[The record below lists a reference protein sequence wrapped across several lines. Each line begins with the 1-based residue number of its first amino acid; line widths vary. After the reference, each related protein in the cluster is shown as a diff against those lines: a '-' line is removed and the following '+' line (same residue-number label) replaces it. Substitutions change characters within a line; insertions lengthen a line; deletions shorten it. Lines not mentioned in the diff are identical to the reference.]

1 MVTPHSNLPTL
12 PTRRNTLRLS
22 GGALLC
28 LGLIASVAAQTP
40 PPADPDA
47 TSPASS
53 PAQNRPAKQ
62 LPPRGIEIPE
72 SEQTALR
79 AAVED
84 LVRDVEAL
92 RAANLEA
99 SLARLLPDVE
109 IYIKAVD
116 WALRYREFHDPRE
129 FKTARELLEE
139 GRSRARAL
147 YEGKAPWT
155 QRTGLVVRAFR
166 SRIDG
171 SLQPYGV
178 VVPSTW
184 GGNADRK
191 PRPAWIWNHGRGDT
205 LSELAFMAQ
214 RSKSAGEFEPPD
226 TFVIHPY
233 GRFCNATKFAGETDV
248 FEALEAA
255 GSAYP
260 LDDRRIVN
268 AGFSMGGASAW
279 HLAVHHPDRWAA
291 SHPGAGFAET
301 AEYAGVFA
309 PGKIP
314 PPWWEQILWRWYDA
328 TACAA
333 NLASHPVL
341 AYHGSEDKQGQA
353 TAIMR
358 RFADRENVRFSTFVG
373 PGVGHRYEPET
384 KRAIAETLHEILESR
399 PKPPPNWP
407 DVDYVTYSLIYPS
420 ANWITLLGL
429 QRHWERAEVSGT
441 RTRPAPGE
449 TATVHLRTRN
459 VTRLR
464 ISPPAGADSSPGAAG
479 YRIRV
484 DGQLLTRP
492 ATGTTTIVLRD
503 GHWEMVAAST
513 PDTPIE
519 QIELRKRPGLCG
531 PIDHAFLSSFLFV
544 EPTGTPFS
552 PSSGE
557 WTRRELELARER
569 WRALFRGEPR
579 STSDRQLSDAEIAAH
594 HLVLWG
600 DPASNLILARI
611 ADRLPI
617 QWTDQGIRVG
627 DRTFPPNHVPVLIFP
642 NPLNPAKY
650 IVLNTG
656 FTFSRAIA
664 TGTNSQQTPKLPDW
678 AIVDASSL
686 PDDRFPGR
694 IADAGFF
701 DETWQL
707 TSDRPR

>member
-1 MVTPHSNLPTL
+1 MVTPHSLL
-12 PTRRNTLRLS
+12 RTLRPNPNAIRLR
-22 GGALLC
+22 GVVLLC
-28 LGLIASVAAQTP
+28 LGLLPSVAAQTS

-47 TSPASS
+47 TAPAAS

-62 LPPRGIEIPE
+62 LPPVGIPIPE

-79 AAVED
+79 TAVDE
-84 LVRDVEAL
+84 LAREVEAL
-92 RAANLEA
+92 RAAHLEA

-116 WALRYREFHDPRE
+116 WVLRYREFHDPRE

-139 GRSRARAL
+139 GRARARAL
-147 YEGKAPWT
+147 REGKAPWT

-184 GGNADRK
+184 GGDGDRK
-191 PRPAWIWNHGRGDT
+191 PRPVWIWNHGRGDT
-205 LSELAFMAQ
+205 LTELAFMAQ

-248 FEALEAA
+248 FEALQAA
-255 GSAYP
+255 QEAYP

-333 NLASHPVL
+333 NLAFHPVL
-341 AYHGSEDKQGQA
+341 AYYGSEDKQGQA
-353 TAIMR
+353 TAIMKR
-358 RFADRENVRFSTFVG
+358 HADRENVRFSPFVG

-384 KRAIAETLHEILESR
+384 KRAIAETLHDILQSR
-399 PKPPPNWP
+399 STPTGNWP

-429 QRHWERAEVSGT
+429 QRHWERAEVSGS
-441 RTRPAPGE
+441 RPIPAAGE
-449 TATVHLRTRN
+449 AAVVHLRTRN

-464 ISPPAGADSSPGAAG
+464 ITPPPRADSVQEAG
-479 YRIRV
+479 DYRIRI
-484 DGQLLTRP
+484 DGQLLPRP
-492 ATGTTTIVLRD
+492 ATGITTLAFRE
-503 GHWEMVAAST
+503 GQWESVTGAPT
-513 PDTPIE
+513 PAPADEPT
-519 QIELRKRPGLCG
+519 LRKQPGLCG
-531 PIDHAFLSSFLFV
+531 PIDHAFLSSFVFV
-544 EPTGTPFS
+544 EPTGAPFS
-552 PSSGE
+552 PASGA
-557 WTRRELELARER
+557 WTRRELAHARER

-579 STSDRQLSDAEIAAH
+579 STTDRQLSDAEIAAH

-600 DPASNLILARI
+600 DPSSNLILARI

-617 QWTDQGIRVG
+617 RWTDQGIRVG
-627 DRTFPPNHVPVLIFP
+627 DRTFPPDHVPILIFP
-642 NPLNPAKY
+642 NPLNPGKY
-650 IVLNTG
+650 VVLNTG

-678 AIVDASSL
+678 AIVDASTP

-694 IADAGFF
+694 IVEAGFF
-701 DETWQL
+701 DDSWRL
-707 TSDRPR
+707 TSDRPQ

>member
-1 MVTPHSNLPTL
+1 MVTPNSLL
-12 PTRRNTLRLS
+12 RTLRSNPKAIRLR

-28 LGLIASVAAQTP
+28 LGLISSVAAQTP

-47 TSPASS
+47 TAPASS

-79 AAVED
+79 TAVDD
-84 LVRDVEAL
+84 LMREVEAL

-109 IYIKAVD
+109 IYSKAVD
-116 WALRYREFHDPRE
+116 WAVRYREFHDPRE
-129 FKTARELLEE
+129 FKTARGLLEE

-147 YEGKAPWT
+147 REGNAPWT
-155 QRTGLVVRAFR
+155 QRTGLVIRAFR
-166 SRIDG
+166 SRIDD

-184 GGNADRK
+184 GGNGDRK
-191 PRPAWIWNHGRGDT
+191 PRPVWIWNHGRGDT
-205 LSELAFMAQ
+205 LTELAFIAQ
-214 RSKSAGEFEPPD
+214 RSRSAGEFEPPD
-226 TFVIHPY
+226 TFVVHPY

-255 GSAYP
+255 ATAYP
-260 LDDRRIVN
+260 LDDRRLVN

-291 SHPGAGFAET
+291 SQPGAGFAET

-314 PPWWEQILWRWYDA
+314 PPWWEQVLWRWYDA
-328 TACAA
+328 TVCAA
-333 NLASHPVL
+333 NLASHPFL

-353 TAIMR
+353 TAIMKR
-358 RFADRENVRFSTFVG
+358 HADRENVRFSTFVG

-384 KRAIAETLHEILESR
+384 KRAIAESLDEILASR
-399 PKPPPNWP
+399 SEPPRNWP
-407 DVDYVTYSLIYPS
+407 DVDFVTYSLIYPS
-420 ANWITLLGL
+420 AHWITLLGL
-429 QRHWERAEVSGT
+429 QHHWERAEVSGT
-441 RTRPAPGE
+441 RPLPAAGE

-464 ISPPAGADSSPGAAG
+464 ISPPPGPGSRPEASG
-479 YRIRV
+479 YRIRI
-484 DGQLLTRP
+484 DGQLLPRH
-492 ATGTTTIVLRD
+492 ATGITTLALRERQ
-503 GHWEMVAAST
+503 WAPVEAST
-513 PDTPIE
+513 TPAPGNE
-519 QIELRKRPGLCG
+519 AALRKQPDLCG
-531 PIDHAFLSSFLFV
+531 PIDHAFLSSFIFV

-552 PSSGE
+552 PSSDE
-557 WTRRELELARER
+557 WTRRELAHARER
-569 WRALFRGEPR
+569 WRALFRGDPR
-579 STSDRQLSDAEIAAH
+579 STTDRLLSDAEIAAH

-600 DPASNLILARI
+600 DPGSNLILARI
-611 ADRLPI
+611 ANQLPI
-617 QWTDQGIRVG
+617 QWTDQGVRVG
-627 DRTFPPNHVPVLIFP
+627 DRTFPPNHVPILIFP

-650 IVLNTG
+650 VVLNTG

-664 TGTNSQQTPKLPDW
+664 SGTNSQQTPKLPDW
-678 AIVDASSL
+678 AIVDAST
-686 PDDRFPGR
+686 PADDRFPGR

-701 DETWQL
+701 DESWRL
-707 TSDRPR
+707 TTLRPE